1 MSPYPDEI
9 KRSFCIS
16 EIIKALNELDT
27 WEKFK
32 TFINEITRAK
42 IKALLKQAYMDAQAQ
57 GDITIIEAQE
67 KKANDL
73 EMENEI
79 EGLF

>member
-1 MSPYPDEI
+1 MSFVDEE
-9 KRSFCIS
+9 KRAFCAS

-32 TFINEITRAK
+32 VFIDTISKAK
-42 IKALLKQAYMDAQAQ
+42 IKARLKQAYKDAQAQ
-57 GDITIIEAQE
+57 GDLDISDAQAR
-67 KKANDL
+67 KANDA
-73 EMENEI
+73 EMESEI